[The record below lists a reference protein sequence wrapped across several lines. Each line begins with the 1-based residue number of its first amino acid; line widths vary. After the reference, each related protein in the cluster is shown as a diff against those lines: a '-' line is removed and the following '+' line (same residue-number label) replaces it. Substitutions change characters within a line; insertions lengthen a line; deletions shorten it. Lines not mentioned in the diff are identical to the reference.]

1 LRTSK
6 AILAKLQT
14 ILNNL
19 KMKIILITSITLA
32 VLLVVLQIYTTMA
45 TNKTETQTYTVI
57 KEEKL
62 FEIRFY
68 PAATLAKISST
79 SKSYKDL
86 GSSGFSKLANY
97 IFGGNS
103 QNKQIAMT
111 SPVHMDIGDS
121 ISTMAFVMPSN
132 FNKDNLPKPNS
143 NEVRLETS
151 EPEYVAAIKFGGF
164 SSTESINKH
173 KEILEKE
180 LKEKGI
186 SYYGNFR
193 YLGYNPPYQL
203 FGRRNEVIVA
213 INWQTK

>member
-1 LRTSK
+1 
-6 AILAKLQT
+6 
-14 ILNNL
+14 
-19 KMKIILITSITLA
+19 MKIILIASIIIVFVVA
-32 VLLVVLQIYTTMA
+32 VLQIYTTMA
-45 TNKTETQTYTVI
+45 SNKTETQSYTVI

-68 PAATLAKISST
+68 PAATFAKISST

-121 ISTMAFVMPSN
+121 VSTMAFVMPPN

-151 EPEYVAAIKFGGF
+151 EPEYVAAIQFGGF

-173 KEILEKE
+173 KEILEKA

-213 INWQTK
+213 ITWQTK